1 MPPPVSNNTEIGG
14 CSIPRLRSDS
24 NMSVSSSSSVSE
36 LINAFENKINSNV
49 PPGFVLNST
58 NSKNQENPV
67 NISVSENS
75 PREFDKDHVDN
86 APVPGPSTSTSTS
99 TIGGPDTGIENIKEP
114 LASDPSQPRNLVN
127 KYYKSINLTIK

>member
-58 NSKNQENPV
+58 ISKNQEKTV

-86 APVPGPSTSTSTS
+86 APVPGPSTST
-99 TIGGPDTGIENIKEP
+99 IGGPDTGTENIKEP

-127 KYYKSINLTIK
+127 RYYKSINLTIK